1 VAKNRDRLAE
11 SNAEPPDSNG
21 SDMPLSNSAAAGSRL
36 PNALRALN
44 HRNFRLFFAGQLL
57 SMIGTWMQSIAQS
70 WLVYRL
76 TGSAGL
82 LGAVGFASQ
91 IPVFLLAP
99 LGGALAD
106 RYRRHTIIIT
116 TQITA
121 MLLACV
127 LTTITFTGIVEIWQ
141 IFVLASLL
149 GAVNAFDL
157 PARQAF
163 VIEMVG
169 RRDLINAIALNS
181 SIVNG
186 ARMVGPAV
194 AGVIVA
200 AFGEAWC
207 FLFNAVSYVAVLA
220 ALLSMRVPRRAAV
233 HDPRSA
239 IENIVEG
246 FAFVGRTPP
255 IRALIVLLALVSLMG
270 MPYAVLMPI
279 FADRILNGGPRGLGL
294 LMAATGIG
302 ALAGALSLTVRK
314 SVFGL
319 GRVVA
324 IASGAFGVSLIL
336 FSFSRSFWFSAA
348 LLIPAGFSMMVQMA
362 SSNTLIQSMVP
373 DQLRGRVMAVY
384 SMMFMGMAPFGA
396 MFAGLVAER
405 VGAPATVA
413 IGGAVCMAGA
423 AMFGMRLPSLRDQAR
438 ELIVAQQMTAGE
450 PAEEVTGSPLAADRP
465 S

>member
-1 VAKNRDRLAE
+1 VNRF
-11 SNAEPPDSNG
+11 PY
-21 SDMPLSNSAAAGSRL
+21 
-36 PNALRALN
+36 ALRALN
-44 HRNFRLFFAGQLL
+44 HRNFQLFFAGQLI
-57 SMIGTWMQSIAQS
+57 SMVGTWMQSVAQS

-76 TGSAGL
+76 TGSAAL

-106 RYRRHTIIIT
+106 RYSRHRIIVT
-116 TQITA
+116 SQTA
-121 MLLACV
+121 AMVLASMLTV
-127 LTTITFTGIVEIWQ
+127 LTFTDAIDVWH

-149 GAVNAFDL
+149 GTVNAFDL
-157 PARQAF
+157 PARQSF

-186 ARMVGPAV
+186 ARMVGPAI

-220 ALLSMRVPRRAAV
+220 ALLSMRVPQRAAIQ
-233 HDPRSA
+233 DPRSA

-246 FAFVGRTPP
+246 FVFVGRTPP
-255 IRALIVLLALVSLMG
+255 IRALILLLALVSLMG

-279 FADRILNGGPRGLGL
+279 FADRILGGGPRGLGL
-294 LMAATGIG
+294 LMGATGIG
-302 ALAGALSLTVRK
+302 ALAGALSLTFRK

-324 IASGAFGVSLIL
+324 FASGAFGVSLIL
-336 FSFSRSFWFSAA
+336 F
-348 LLIPAGFSMMVQMA
+348 
-362 SSNTLIQSMVP
+362 
-373 DQLRGRVMAVY
+373 
-384 SMMFMGMAPFGA
+384 
-396 MFAGLVAER
+396 
-405 VGAPATVA
+405 
-413 IGGAVCMAGA
+413 
-423 AMFGMRLPSLRDQAR
+423 
-438 ELIVAQQMTAGE
+438 
-450 PAEEVTGSPLAADRP
+450 
-465 S
+465 

>member
-1 VAKNRDRLAE
+1 MIRF
-11 SNAEPPDSNG
+11 PY
-21 SDMPLSNSAAAGSRL
+21 
-36 PNALRALN
+36 ALRALN
-44 HRNFRLFFAGQLL
+44 HRNFQLFFAGQLI
-57 SMIGTWMQSIAQS
+57 SMIGTWMQSVAQS

-76 TGSAGL
+76 TDSAAL

-91 IPVFLLAP
+91 IPVFLFAP

-106 RYRRHTIIIT
+106 RYSRHRIIV
-116 TQITA
+116 TA
-121 MLLACV
+121 QVVAMTLACLLTV
-127 LTTITFTGIVEIWQ
+127 LTLSGAIEVWH

-149 GAVNAFDL
+149 GTVNAFDL

-169 RRDLINAIALNS
+169 REDLVNAIALNS
-181 SIVNG
+181 SVVNS

-194 AGVIVA
+194 AGVMVSV
-200 AFGEAWC
+200 FGEGSC
-207 FLFNAVSYVAVLA
+207 FLANALSYLAVIA
-220 ALLSMRVPRRAAV
+220 ALLSMRVPRRATV

-246 FAFVGRTPP
+246 FVFVGRTPP
-255 IRALIVLLALVSLMG
+255 IRALILLLALVSLMG

-279 FADRILNGGPRGLGL
+279 FADQILDGGPRGLGL
-294 LMAATGIG
+294 LMGATGVG
-302 ALAGALSLTVRK
+302 ALTGALSLTFRK
-314 SVFGL
+314 SIYGL

-324 IASGAFGVSLIL
+324 WASGAFGASLIL
-336 FSFSRSFWFSAA
+336 FSFSEHFWVSAA
-348 LLIPAGFSMMVQMA
+348 LLIPAGLSMMVQMA

-405 VGAPATVA
+405 LGAPATVA
-413 IGGAVCMAGA
+413 MGGAVCMAGA
-423 AMFGMRLPSLRDQAR
+423 ALFGMRLPSLRAQAR
-438 ELIVAQQMTAGE
+438 ELIVAQQMAGGE
-450 PAEEVTGSPLAADRP
+450 PAEEVTGSPLAVDQRH
-465 S
+465 